1 MEVIGVK
8 TVHACNKH
16 FNWYIIWTSSH
27 SYQSPLQKLRTLPFN
42 PREKFPSPPPTQH
55 WNIKYVNFKTSS
67 HYRLHHHDTSIKS
80 KTLNSFVVFRSW
92 NRTTCNPKWTKLN
105 WSYQGHTHH
114 GMYTRIKTKAKEH
127 SIWLMNVVS
136 GIWPNSTR
144 NN

>member
-1 MEVIGVK
+1 MIRNMDVISLISK
-8 TVHACNKH
+8 SLTKASHAAL
-16 FNWYIIWTSSH
+16 H
-27 SYQSPLQKLRTLPFN
+27 STRKISLPA
-42 PREKFPSPPPTQH
+42 PTQH
-55 WNIKYVNFKTSS
+55 WNIIYVNFKTSS

-105 WSYQGHTHH
+105 WSYQGHMHH
-114 GMYTRIKTKAKEH
+114 GMYTRIKTKVKEH